1 MAVGPWLSRM
11 RMCEFTHVLLFGI
24 DVGVISLRAPPA
36 RARGGG
42 QFCARFQVEMTRES
56 TCVPGSGCRT
66 CARLVCQTRFAS
78 FAQTSAQTWEP
89 LLKQLRMKFWSVN
102 RNSLWMPDM
111 PRCARLSL
119 ECEQEITRPW
129 FMPHAPHMDIYKAM
143 FEAGLARREE
153 GEDEKLVHLACP
165 SEKRTTGGSPSCSP
179 SLQAGSQRDWH
190 PDQYLEETLSSSA
203 SSPPFPRFPRPCPSF
218 PLPAHANWRASQ
230 AGSLLVVPTYT
241 AGGGARDFTA
251 EIRLGSKSQTQ
262 RQTNQTDRNFI
273 TDDPALKCRESLASP
288 PMGRAWISYKTSEQ
302 SPR

>member
-1 MAVGPWLSRM
+1 MLSRM
-11 RMCEFTHVLLFGI
+11 RICDFTHVLLFGI

-78 FAQTSAQTWEP
+78 FAQTSAQTWAP
-89 LLKQLRMKFWSVN
+89 LLKQLRSKFWSVN

-119 ECEQEITRPW
+119 ECGARNHQA
-129 FMPHAPHMDIYKAM
+129 MVHATHLPPPHMDIYKAM
-143 FEAGLARREE
+143 FEAGHARREE

-179 SLQAGSQRDWH
+179 SLQAGSQRD
-190 PDQYLEETLSSSA
+190 
-203 SSPPFPRFPRPCPSF
+203 
-218 PLPAHANWRASQ
+218 
-230 AGSLLVVPTYT
+230 
-241 AGGGARDFTA
+241 
-251 EIRLGSKSQTQ
+251 
-262 RQTNQTDRNFI
+262 
-273 TDDPALKCRESLASP
+273 
-288 PMGRAWISYKTSEQ
+288 
-302 SPR
+302 